1 MISAP
6 AIKSDPREGLASI
19 PFSFLTNSAAYR
31 SGEYTVAPILGAHEP
46 VLAGRF
52 RHFALRDGLVLHVT
66 ETEDLHDLQTSAIQ
80 RPGLGFYLFLEDT
93 DGLDVSIGGRPLPVG
108 RHRGSEPSPIGFL
121 MSWQRPSRFIRQA
134 LRGTRVHKALVSVSP
149 DWLDQTF
156 GRGSPVLPAGAS
168 EHLAIS
174 RWFPS
179 HRLCALIGD
188 LLRADPRGTPPV
200 ARLRDE
206 SIALDLIGEALAT
219 LEPPSAGNRLL
230 RLDAMRLGRARD
242 LIEAALSEDLSV
254 AAIADRVGMGA
265 ASLQRLFRS
274 GYGCSVYE
282 YVRGRRLD
290 AARTMLERGETVS
303 RAARYAG
310 YGSAANFA
318 TAFRRRFGLTP
329 RQAREGLF
337 QNGAEPDRLACRD
350 RMGPS

>member
-1 MISAP
+1 MASAP
-6 AIKSDPREGLASI
+6 TITPDSREGLAPI
-19 PFSFLTNSAAYR
+19 PFSFLTSSAAYR
-31 SGEYTVAPILGAHEP
+31 SGEYTVAPILDDQEP

-52 RHFALRDGLVLHVT
+52 RHLSLRDGLVLHVT
-66 ETEDLHDLQTSAIQ
+66 ETEDLHDLHTSALQ

-93 DGLDVSIGGRPLPVG
+93 DGLDVSIGGRTLPIG
-108 RHRGSEPSPIGFL
+108 RHRRPDAAPLGLL
-121 MSWQRPSRFIRQA
+121 MSWQRPARFVRRA
-134 LRGTRVHKALVSVSP
+134 RRGTRVHKAMVSVSP

-156 GRGSPVLPAGAS
+156 GRGSPVLPVGAS

-179 HRLCALIGD
+179 HRLCALVGD
-188 LLRADPRGTPPV
+188 LLKTDPRGTPPV

-219 LEPPSAGNRLL
+219 LEPPSAGNRLA
-230 RLDAMRLGRARD
+230 RTDAMRLGRARD
-242 LIEAALSEDLSV
+242 VIEAALSEDLSV
-254 AAIADRVGMGA
+254 AAIGDRLGLGA
-265 ASLQRLFRS
+265 GSLQRLFRS

-290 AARTMLERGETVS
+290 AARARLEQGETVAS
-303 RAARYAG
+303 AAKLAG

-329 RQAREGLF
+329 RQARAG
-337 QNGAEPDRLACRD
+337 NGPANLDGESARPAA
-350 RMGPS
+350 PS